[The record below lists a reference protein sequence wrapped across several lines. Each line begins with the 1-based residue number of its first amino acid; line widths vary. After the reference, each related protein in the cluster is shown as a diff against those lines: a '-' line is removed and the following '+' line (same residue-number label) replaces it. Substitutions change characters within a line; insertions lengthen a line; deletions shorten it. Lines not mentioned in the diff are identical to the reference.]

1 MGILAN
7 LINENFSGSPFKSK
21 LIEIDQRLT
30 DLEFENSM
38 LKKENQ
44 DLRTELAQLKSSA
57 GSASQFQEGS
67 GVLWKKHGDGK
78 HETAPYCPKCSLPL
92 SDYSG
97 MQLCLKCNWQAPFRT
112 FEVPRIFNDLFPQ
125 G

>member
-1 MGILAN
+1 MGVLAN
-7 LINENFSGSPFKSK
+7 LINEYFSASPVKSK

-44 DLRTELAQLKSSA
+44 DLRTDLAQFKSSA
-57 GSASQFQEGS
+57 AAAPLFQEGS
-67 GVLWKKHGDGK
+67 GVLWKKRADGK
-78 HETAPYCPKCSLPL
+78 HETAPYCPKCNLPL